1 MILLLAA
8 VIIAFGFGVYWLSG
22 RYIRLFKVDIK
33 STKFRIVRAAVAV
46 LLTALCGIFRIGL
59 LIVLH
64 LLVLWGVC
72 ELVRVV
78 LRSILK
84 HRKETKSYSVLRT
97 VYRFGI
103 VPILLIAVLFTYGYF
118 NMNTVHQTRYE
129 IASDELSRDYRIVFI
144 SDTHYGTIQSPEL
157 LKEKADEINSLNP
170 DLVILGGDIVEEGT
184 DKAEMQ
190 EVFERLGNIESVYG
204 TYFVYGN
211 HDRQRYTSEPEYTE
225 DELADTVSKNGI
237 TILKENYIELGD
249 DILLVGRED
258 LGSKKDRIDP
268 ELLLNGAD
276 TDRFI
281 LVADHQPNNVKS
293 NVEYGAD
300 LQLSGHTHGG
310 QMLPLGWMTYMYNG
324 YDYGQYQEADTDIIV
339 SSGFA
344 GWGFPIRTQGISE
357 YVVVDLLAK

>member
-1 MILLLAA
+1 MLLLLAA
-8 VIIAFGFGVYWLSG
+8 VIIAFGFSVYWLSG

-33 STKFRIVRAAVAV
+33 QTKFRIIRAAIAV
-46 LLTALCGIFRIGL
+46 LLTVLCSIFRIGL

-64 LLVLWGVC
+64 LLVLWGLC
-72 ELVRVV
+72 ELVRVI
-78 LRSILK
+78 LRSVLK
-84 HRKETKSYSVLRT
+84 HRKSTKPYSFLRT

-129 IASDELSRDYRIVFI
+129 IVSDELSRDYRVVFL

-157 LKEKADEINSLNP
+157 LKEKVAEINSLNP

-184 DKAEMQ
+184 DKAETQ

-225 DELADTVSKNGI
+225 DELAQTISQSGI
-237 TILKENYIELGD
+237 TILKESCVEINKD
-249 DILLVGRED
+249 FLLVGRED
-258 LGSKKDRIDP
+258 LSAKAERLEADA
-268 ELLLNGAD
+268 LLNGAD

-293 NVEYGAD
+293 NAEYGAD

-310 QMLPLGWMTYMYNG
+310 QMLPLGWMTFMYNG
-324 YDYGQYQEADTDIIV
+324 YVYGQYQEADTDIIV

-344 GWGFPIRTQGISE
+344 GWGFSIRTQGVSE

>member
-22 RYIRLFKVDIK
+22 KYIQLFKFDIK
-33 STKFRIVRAAVAV
+33 RTKSCIIRAAVAV

-64 LLVLWGVC
+64 LLVLWGAC
-72 ELVRVV
+72 ELVRIV

-84 HRKETKSYSVLRT
+84 NRKETKPYSFLRA
-97 VYRFGI
+97 VYRCGI

-118 NMNTVHQTRYE
+118 NMNTVHKTQYTVT
-129 IASDELSRDYRIVFI
+129 SKELSRDYCVVFL

-157 LKEKADEINSLNP
+157 LREKVDEINELNP

-184 DKAEMQ
+184 DKAEMT
-190 EVFERLGNIESVYG
+190 EVFETLGKIDSTYG

-211 HDRQRYTSEPEYTE
+211 HDRQRYTSDPEYTE
-225 DELADTVSKNGI
+225 AELADTISKNGI
-237 TILKENYIELGD
+237 TILKETFVEIGN

-258 LGSKKDRIDP
+258 LSARDERL
-268 ELLLNGAD
+268 EAENLLNSAD

-281 LVADHQPNNVKS
+281 LVADHQPNNIKS
-293 NVEYGAD
+293 NTQYGAD

-310 QMLPLGWMTYMYNG
+310 QMLPLGWMPFMYNG
-324 YDYGQYQEADTDIIV
+324 YVYGQYQEADTTVIV

-344 GWGFPIRTQGISE
+344 GWGFSIRTQGISE
-357 YVVVDLLAK
+357 YVVVDLLAE